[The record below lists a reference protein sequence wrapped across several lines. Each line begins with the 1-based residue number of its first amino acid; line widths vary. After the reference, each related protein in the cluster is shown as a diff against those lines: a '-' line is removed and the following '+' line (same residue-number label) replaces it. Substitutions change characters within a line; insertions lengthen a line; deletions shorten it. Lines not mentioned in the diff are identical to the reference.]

1 MPAAAAAFHQ
11 KKNPRILPPRCFRR
25 ASSWSMI
32 PPDVVSTRNLYIQ
45 HTSIYNLLLHRYTLH
60 DNFTAGMYTTR
71 PQQMPIGVTSTD
83 PSYLPKF
90 TEGNK
95 LLPEYGSVA
104 EWLACWTQTQ
114 KGLGSNYNSLTQ
126 TVHTHRT
133 CVHQAAKPV
142 ATLLRVV
149 WVTAGLAESNGSLPP
164 GL

>member
-1 MPAAAAAFHQ
+1 MPAAAFHQ

-71 PQQMPIGVTSTD
+71 AQQMPIGVTSTD

-95 LLPEYGSVA
+95 LLPQYGSVA
-104 EWLACWTQTQ
+104 EWRDDMPPRMTVRLAADLHPSMDGCA
-114 KGLGSNYNSLTQ
+114 
-126 TVHTHRT
+126 VHIW
-133 CVHQAAKPV
+133 
-142 ATLLRVV
+142 L
-149 WVTAGLAESNGSLPP
+149 S
-164 GL
+164 